1 MLVEEKI
8 VNSKSIDKQSKELC
22 YHCGDVVLNNH
33 NTINEKKFCCNGCK
47 TVYQIINENDL
58 CEYYTLENTPG
69 LKQNKT
75 YRKGKFDLLENSNV
89 KSKYLIF
96 EDEQHSHVVF
106 YLPQIHCSSC
116 IWILEHMNRVNPHII
131 KSQVNFIKREITII
145 YNHQQTKLSKVAEN
159 LSLIGYEPHLS
170 LSDLDSKSVKSYDYK
185 QIVKLGVAGFCF
197 GNIMMLSFP
206 EYFSIAEEGDI
217 QLKKLFGY
225 LSLALSLPVF
235 FYSAS
240 EFFISGYKGLK
251 QKFLNIDAP
260 IALAILITFV
270 RSLIEILS
278 NTGAGYLDS
287 MSGIVFFMLV
297 GRYVQTRTY
306 KNISFERDF
315 KSYFPLGITVIKDKE
330 EIQKPISE
338 IIIGDLIKVH
348 SDEIIPA
355 DGILFYGKG
364 EVDYSFVTGE
374 SKIVPK
380 SIGELVYAGGKQKG
394 EAIQLK
400 VVKEVTQSYLTQLW
414 NADTF
419 KEDKDNKHKSFIHKL
434 SKYFTYILFSITII
448 TAIYWGINNPS
459 KIWPSVT
466 AILIIA
472 CPCALLL
479 SATFTNGNY
488 IRLLNKHK
496 FFVKNENV
504 IEKIAKIT
512 KIVFDKTGT
521 ITEQDQTPVV
531 FEGKQLNATQEDYIK
546 TISGASNHPL
556 SKIIYNSL
564 KTNIQLPV
572 TNFKQVAGMGVS
584 GIINNLQIQL
594 GSADFIDL
602 HQNNKQTESCV
613 HVKIENEYLGFYRIS
628 NKYREGL
635 TETIKQLGSKFP
647 LMLISGDNESE
658 KQNLQTIFP
667 KSTVMLFNQK
677 PVDKLET
684 IKNEQNKGEIVLM
697 VGDGLNDAGALKQ
710 SDVGLAISDNNNNFS
725 PSCDAILLGENFKLL
740 DKFILFCKKQK
751 LVINACFI
759 LSILYNLIGLGFAV
773 QGNLKPVIAAILMP
787 VSSLSIIFLTT
798 ILSAIFC
805 KKYLTDKSHKLT

>member
-1 MLVEEKI
+1 MLINENTQYINTEK
-8 VNSKSIDKQSKELC
+8 VLGKELC
-22 YHCGDVVLNNH
+22 YHCGDEVFNSQ

-58 CEYYTLENTPG
+58 CEYYSLENTPG
-69 LKQNKT
+69 LKQNNI
-75 YRKGKFDLLENSNV
+75 YRKGKFDILNNPNV
-89 KSKYLIF
+89 KSKYIIF

-145 YNHQQTKLSKVAEN
+145 YNHQQTKLSTVAEN
-159 LSLIGYEPHLS
+159 LALIGFEPHLS
-170 LSDLDSKSVKSYDYK
+170 LSDLDSKSIKSYDSK
-185 QIVKLGVAGFCF
+185 QIIKLGVAGFCF

-217 QLKKLFGY
+217 QLKKLFGF
-225 LSLALSLPVF
+225 LSLILSLPVF

-251 QKFLNIDAP
+251 QKYLNIDAP

-270 RSLIEILS
+270 RSLIEIIT

-297 GRYVQTRTY
+297 GRYVQSRTY
-306 KNISFERDF
+306 KNILFDRDF
-315 KSYFPLGITVIKDKE
+315 KSYFPLGITVLNDKE

-338 IIIGDLIKVH
+338 IKVGDFIKVH

-355 DGILFYGKG
+355 DGILIYGKG

-374 SKIVPK
+374 SKIVSK
-380 SIGELVYAGGKQKG
+380 SIGELIYAGGKQKG
-394 EAIQLK
+394 EAVQLK

-419 KEDKDNKHKSFIHKL
+419 KEDKNNKHKSFIHKL
-434 SKYFTYILFSITII
+434 SKYFTYILFSITLI
-448 TAIYWGINNPS
+448 TAIYWSINNPT

-504 IEKIAKIT
+504 IEKLAKIT
-512 KIVFDKTGT
+512 KIIFDKTGT
-521 ITEQDQTPVV
+521 ITEQDQAPVI
-531 FEGKQLNATQEDYIK
+531 FEGKHLDSTQKDLIK

-556 SKIIYNSL
+556 SRIIYKSL
-564 KTNIQLPV
+564 KTNIELPIS
-572 TNFKQVAGMGVS
+572 NFKQVVGMGVS
-584 GIINNLQIQL
+584 GTINNQLIQI
-594 GSADFIDL
+594 GSADFL
-602 HQNNKQTESCV
+602 ALQLNNKLEESNV
-613 HVKIENEYLGFYRIS
+613 HVKINNDYLGYYRIS

-635 TETIKQLGSKFP
+635 AETIMQLSKKFP

-658 KQNLQTIFP
+658 KQNLLNIFP
-667 KSTVMLFNQK
+667 KHTKMLFNQK
-677 PVDKLET
+677 PIEKLET
-684 IKNEQNKGEIVLM
+684 VKSEQEKGEIILM

-710 SDVGLAISDNNNNFS
+710 SDVGLAITDNNNNFS
-725 PSCDAILLGENFKLL
+725 PSCDAILLGDNFKLL
-740 DKFILFCKKQK
+740 YNFILFCKKQK
-751 LVINACFI
+751 LVINACFV
-759 LSILYNLIGLGFAV
+759 LSILYNIIGLGFAV
-773 QGNLKPVIAAILMP
+773 QGDLKPVIAAILMP
-787 VSSLSIIFLTT
+787 VSSISIIFLTT
-798 ILSAIFC
+798 ILSAYFS
-805 KKYLTDKSHKLT
+805 KKYLTDKSHKLI